1 MPDFPRDIDLQ
12 RRQLMLAGTALAGAA
27 FLPLSACGRTEPP
40 APTASSL
47 PPPSSTVE
55 RTTMGLFTTK
65 DDVQIYFKDCGARR
79 TARSS
84 PSATAGP

>member
-1 MPDFPRDIDLQ
+1 MPDIPRDIDLQ

-47 PPPSSTVE
+47 PPP
-55 RTTMGLFTTK
+55 
-65 DDVQIYFKDCGARR
+65 
-79 TARSS
+79 
-84 PSATAGP
+84 PPP

>member
-1 MPDFPRDIDLQ
+1 MPDIPRDIDLQ
-12 RRQLMLAGTALAGAA
+12 RRQLMLAGTVLAGAA
-27 FLPLSACGRTEPP
+27 FLPLSACGRTEPH

-65 DDVQIYFKDCGARR
+65 DDVQIYFKDW
-79 TARSS
+79 
-84 PSATAGP
+84 GPKDGPVVTLSHG